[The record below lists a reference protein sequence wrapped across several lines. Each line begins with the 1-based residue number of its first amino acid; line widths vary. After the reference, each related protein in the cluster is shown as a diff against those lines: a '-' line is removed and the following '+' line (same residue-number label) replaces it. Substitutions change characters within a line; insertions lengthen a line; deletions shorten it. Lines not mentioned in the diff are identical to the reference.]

1 MTMVE
6 GRTGAAP
13 KERFIPRLVR
23 DRRGLTALE
32 YGLPTGLIALLIVGA
47 VSLFGTNASQ
57 VFTHLANT
65 I

>member
-6 GRTGAAP
+6 RQTGAAL
-13 KERFIPRLVR
+13 KERFVARLAR
-23 DRRGLTALE
+23 DQRGLTALE
-32 YGLPTGLIALLIVGA
+32 YGLRTGLIALLVVGA